1 MHNMEMAWAFQELAD
16 MLEYN
21 GKDFFKIRAY
31 RKAAKIIAGLPEPVE
46 ELYRKGHL
54 GKIPG
59 VGKNILAKVGELL
72 DSGKLRKLEG
82 LRRQIP
88 AGLMELMA
96 LPGIGPKRARFF
108 FEHLNITSLEQ
119 LEEAARKRKIRELPG
134 MGGKIE
140 QDILRNI
147 DMLRRRSGRILLG
160 VARELAAELLDMLT
174 VLPDLDRVAVV
185 GSVRRWQEMVE
196 DIDLLASAK
205 EPEPILA
212 ALISHPRVKEVMQK
226 EDNWVK
232 VLTWWGVPVELG
244 VVPPEEYWSALL
256 WSTGSKEHYRGLQL
270 LAREKGFV
278 LKRHGLYTS
287 SDIDVPE
294 TYIKVNSEEDIYHH
308 LGLPYIPAEIR
319 ENNGEISA
327 GLDDKLPRLV
337 DITDIKGDLHM
348 HTQWSDG
355 VCSIEEMVARARE
368 KGYSYIAITDHSQSL
383 KVAKGLAIEKL
394 EEQHREIQRLNRKL
408 NDFQIFT
415 GMEVDILPKGNLDY
429 LDEILEQADV
439 VVASVHS
446 GFRQD
451 RETMTQRIMSAIKN
465 EHVDIIGH
473 LTGRLLGQ
481 RDAYD
486 LDVERILEAAG
497 KYNKVLEINSSPDRL
512 DLNEYHARMAKD
524 YGIKIAINTDAH
536 DLKRMDEMPYGVAVA
551 RRAWLEPEDV
561 VNAME
566 IADLKRIFKIKK

>member
-1 MHNMEMAWAFQELAD
+1 MHNMEMAWAFRELAD

-21 GKDFFKIRAY
+21 GEDFFKIRAY
-31 RKAAKIIAGLPEPVE
+31 RKAAKIMAGLPEPVE
-46 ELYRKGHL
+46 ELYREGHL

-88 AGLMELMA
+88 AGLIELMA
-96 LPGIGPKRARFF
+96 LPGIGPKRARFL

-119 LEEAARKRKIRELPG
+119 LEEAARSRKIRELPG
-134 MGGKIE
+134 MGGKSE

-147 DMLRRRSGRILLG
+147 DMLRKRSGRILLG
-160 VARELAAELLDMLT
+160 VARELASELLEMLT
-174 VLPDLDRVAVV
+174 VLPGLDRVAVV

-196 DIDLLASAK
+196 DIDFLASAE
-205 EPEPILA
+205 EPEPVLA
-212 ALISHPRVKEVMQK
+212 ALISHPRVKEVLQK
-226 EDNWVK
+226 ENDWVK

-256 WSTGSKEHYRGLQL
+256 WSTGSKEHYQGLQL

-278 LKRHGLYTS
+278 LNRHGLYTY
-287 SDIDVPE
+287 SDIE
-294 TYIKVNSEEDIYHH
+294 ASEIYIKVNSEEDIYHH
-308 LGLPYIPAEIR
+308 LGLPYIPAELR

-327 GLDDKLPRLV
+327 GLNDKLPRLI

-383 KVAKGLAIEKL
+383 KVAKGLGVEKL
-394 EEQHREIQRLNRKL
+394 EEQHREIQRLNRKM

-451 RETMTQRIMSAIKN
+451 RETMTQRIMSAITN

-497 KYNKVLEINSSPDRL
+497 KYNKILEINSSPDRL

-524 YGIKIAINTDAH
+524 YGVKIAINTDAH

-551 RRAWLEPEDV
+551 RRAWLETEDV
-561 VNAME
+561 VNTMD
-566 IADLKRIFKIKK
+566 IADLKRVFKIKK

>member
-1 MHNMEMAWAFQELAD
+1 MAWAFRELAD

-21 GKDFFKIRAY
+21 GEDFFKIRAY
-31 RKAAKIIAGLPEPVE
+31 RKAAKIMAGLPEPVE
-46 ELYRKGHL
+46 ELYREGHL

-88 AGLMELMA
+88 AGLIELMA
-96 LPGIGPKRARFF
+96 LPGIGPKRARFL

-119 LEEAARKRKIRELPG
+119 LEEAARSRKIRELPG
-134 MGGKIE
+134 MGGKSE

-147 DMLRRRSGRILLG
+147 DMLRKRSGRILLG
-160 VARELAAELLDMLT
+160 VARELASELLEMLT
-174 VLPDLDRVAVV
+174 VLPGLDRVAVV

-196 DIDLLASAK
+196 DIDFLASAE
-205 EPEPILA
+205 EPEPVLA
-212 ALISHPRVKEVMQK
+212 ALISHPRVKEVLQK
-226 EDNWVK
+226 ENDWVK

-256 WSTGSKEHYRGLQL
+256 WSTGSKEHYQGLQL

-278 LKRHGLYTS
+278 LNRHGLYTY
-287 SDIDVPE
+287 SDIE
-294 TYIKVNSEEDIYHH
+294 ASEIYIKVNSEEDIYHH
-308 LGLPYIPAEIR
+308 LGLPYIPAELR

-327 GLDDKLPRLV
+327 GLNDKLPRLI

-383 KVAKGLAIEKL
+383 KVAKGLGVEKL
-394 EEQHREIQRLNRKL
+394 EEQHREIQRLNRKM

-451 RETMTQRIMSAIKN
+451 RETMTQRIMSAITN

-497 KYNKVLEINSSPDRL
+497 KYNKILEINSSPDRL

-524 YGIKIAINTDAH
+524 YGVKIAINTDAH

-551 RRAWLEPEDV
+551 RRAWLETEDV
-561 VNAME
+561 VNTMD
-566 IADLKRIFKIKK
+566 IADLKRVFKIKK